1 MYSSEVTTHASRSHL
16 AAALALTCLSA
27 LTAQPARADR
37 VIGPGQ
43 EDHVLSLF
51 APAGLG
57 DEVVTG
63 YRLMDVS
70 IRSREIL
77 LRLDPTSAPGAAPRP
92 LQVRLVAL
100 DEPLDGAVAFAD
112 SESFALVT
120 DAQPSDSERAA
131 LEQLVTRV
139 RENDDGSFWVE
150 VATENGASEG
160 MGSAALPYLAALA
173 AVVAVVVVTVVVRR
187 KRKRSS
193 AVE

>member
-1 MYSSEVTTHASRSHL
+1 MTTHASRSHL

-77 LRLDPTSAPGAAPRP
+77 LRLDPTSVPGAAPRP

>member
-1 MYSSEVTTHASRSHL
+1 MYSSEVTTNASRAKL

-120 DAQPSDSERAA
+120 DAQPSDSEHAA

-150 VATENGASEG
+150 VATENGESGG

-173 AVVAVVVVTVVVRR
+173 AVVAVVAVTVVVRR

>member
-1 MYSSEVTTHASRSHL
+1 MYSSEVTTNASRAKL

-43 EDHVLSLF
+43 EAHVLSLF
-51 APAGLG
+51 APAALG

-77 LRLDPTSAPGAAPRP
+77 LRLDPTSAPGAAARP
-92 LQVRLVAL
+92 LHVRLVAVE
-100 DEPLDGAVAFAD
+100 EPLDGAVAFAD
-112 SESFALVT
+112 SASFALVT

-150 VATENGASEG
+150 VATEPAASG
-160 MGSAALPYLAALA
+160 GTGFAALPYLAALA
-173 AVVAVVVVTVVVRR
+173 AVMAVVVAAVVVRR